1 MAGDKEKCIEC
12 GMNDQI
18 DKPIDVSKLFL
29 TLARWIKPKQ
39 VAAAAGTGT
48 TQPSAEDL
56 PGIQGLDL
64 KGALAR
70 VGGSVKLLRNLIRRF
85 GETQADVVGR
95 IRSAMEKNDGR
106 TAAREAH
113 TVKGLAGNIGAEPMA
128 KRAEAVEGLLMRGE
142 KEGLAAAL
150 AAMEMELADLLA
162 RIRPAMGEPERA
174 TLVPEMSAESVD
186 REALAVDLGR
196 LAALL
201 ANLDASAD
209 TVAEGAVGR
218 LTALGQGPAARTL
231 IKLVGEFE
239 FDGARRRLTEIAN
252 ALRINL

>member
-1 MAGDKEKCIEC
+1 
-12 GMNDQI
+12 
-18 DKPIDVSKLFL
+18 VSQLFL

-39 VAAAAGTGT
+39 VAAAAGKD
-48 TQPSAEDL
+48 TQPAAGDL
-56 PGIQGLDL
+56 PDIPGLDL
-64 KGALAR
+64 KAALAR

-85 GETQADVVGR
+85 GETQADVVER
-95 IRSAMEKNDGR
+95 IRGAMEKNDGK

-113 TVKGLAGNIGAEPMA
+113 TVKGLAGNIGAQPMA
-128 KRAEAVEGLLMRGE
+128 RRAEAVEGLLMRGE
-142 KEGLAAAL
+142 NEGLAAAL

-162 RIRPAMGEPERA
+162 RIRPVTGEPERV
-174 TLVPEMSAESVD
+174 TLVPEVSPESVD

-209 TVAEGAVGR
+209 AVAEGAVGR
-218 LTALGQGPAARTL
+218 LTALGQGSAARTL

-239 FDGARRRLTEIAN
+239 FDGARERLTEIAN